1 MDALVPFDQ
10 RHLTK
15 VKYHVWYVPINI
27 AILFENKILSS
38 NESSYV
44 SFRCAFFFSFFLTK
58 INDLVLFLSQILLW
72 IYNDDINDIGD
83 ENETEL
89 NETKR
94 NDDYNIGKLFRSI
107 H

>member
-1 MDALVPFDQ
+1 M
-10 RHLTK
+10 
-15 VKYHVWYVPINI
+15 
-27 AILFENKILSS
+27 ILCF
-38 NESSYV
+38 
-44 SFRCAFFFSFFLTK
+44 
-58 INDLVLFLSQILLW
+58 FLSQILLW